1 MLCKLREARRVADL
15 KSLWGMAKTLI
26 RALTRPKL
34 KPEAQ
39 DSIGALL
46 VRNAQQYGD
55 QPALVCEGETVSWR
69 TLNQRANRIAAR
81 LATVGIQRGDCVA
94 LMMENRT
101 EFIPC
106 LLGINKL
113 GAVAGLLNAQQRG
126 SVLTHSL
133 SIVHARALIVGAEC
147 ADAITQVQSEL
158 AALDLAGR
166 QFVVAD
172 PAHASLP
179 EAARDAINL
188 RTAWAAPL
196 SSLDATLPDAD
207 RPETLGIQLQDA
219 CFYIFTSGTT
229 GLPKAAIFGN
239 HRFFNGGYAFG
250 RICLNARPTDRI
262 YVCLPLYHATA
273 LTTGLGSAM
282 LTGCSI
288 ALKRKFSA
296 SSFFDD
302 IRREQCTAFAYIG
315 ELCRYLLSQPERT
328 DDARQPAAQCVGN
341 GLRPDIWK
349 RFKQRFGIREVYEFY
364 GASEGNSV
372 FLNAFN
378 KDETMGFSPL
388 PYRVLRYDIERD
400 EIIRNDNGLCI
411 DVGKGEA
418 GLLVNAISA
427 DARFEGYTNKS
438 ANEAK
443 LVRNVA
449 KLGDLYFNTGDLIR
463 FVDVGYT
470 FGQRH
475 TQFVD
480 RLGDTFRWH
489 GENCSTNEIAE
500 VLQQFP
506 QLAQANVYGVQI
518 PGTEG
523 RAGMAAINLAIGYTA
538 TNFDWLG
545 FTAHVRRGLASYAQ
559 PVFIRVQDEAN
570 TTSTFKLLKGALKEQ
585 AYHPDKTGGDP
596 VYVLLPKGERYV
608 PMDAASYAAV
618 MSGETRF

>member
-1 MLCKLREARRVADL
+1 MAEL
-15 KSLWGMAKTLI
+15 KTLWGMARTLA
-26 RALTRPKL
+26 RALMRPKP
-34 KPEAQ
+34 KPEAR
-39 DSIGALL
+39 DSIAAML
-46 VRNAQQYGD
+46 VRNARQHGD
-55 QPALVCEGETVSWR
+55 RTALVCDGETVSWR
-69 TLNQRANRIAAR
+69 VLNQRANRIAAR
-81 LATVGIQRGDCVA
+81 LAQLGIKRGDCVA

-101 EFIPC
+101 EFLTC
-106 LLGINKL
+106 LLGTNKL
-113 GAVAGLLNAQQRG
+113 GAVAGLLNTQQRG

-133 SIVHARALIVGAEC
+133 GIVNARALIVGAEC
-147 ADAITQVQSEL
+147 AQAIAQLQPEL
-158 AALDLAGR
+158 QALGLVGR
-166 QFVVAD
+166 QLMVAD
-172 PAHASLP
+172 PAHAGGASQDS
-179 EAARDAINL
+179 AALNAHSE
-188 RTAWAAPL
+188 WAAPL
-196 SSLDATLPDAD
+196 SSLDEALPDAD
-207 RPETLGIQLQDA
+207 RPETAEVQLQDA

-250 RICLNARPTDRI
+250 RICLDAGPADRI

-273 LTTGLGSAM
+273 LTTGLASAM

-302 IRREQCTAFAYIG
+302 IRSDQCTAFVYIG
-315 ELCRYLLSQPERT
+315 ELCRYLLSQPERA
-328 DDARQPAAQCVGN
+328 DDAQQPATRCVGN

-378 KDETMGFSPL
+378 KDETIGFSPL
-388 PYRVLRYDIERD
+388 PYRLLRYDIERE
-400 EIIRNDNGLCI
+400 EIVRDAKGLCI
-411 DVGKGEA
+411 EAAKGEA

-449 KLGDLYFNTGDLIR
+449 RNGDLYFNTGDLIR
-463 FVDVGYT
+463 IVDVGFA

-480 RLGDTFRWH
+480 RLGDTFRWR

-500 VLQQFP
+500 VLQQYP
-506 QLAQANVYGVQI
+506 QLTQANVYGVQI

-523 RAGMAAINLAIGYTA
+523 RAGMAAVNLADGYTA
-538 TNFDWLG
+538 GSFDWRA
-545 FTAHVRRGLASYAQ
+545 FTAHIRRNLASYAQ

-585 AYHPDKTGGDP
+585 AYHPDKTARDP
-596 VYVLLPKGERYV
+596 LYVLLPKGECYV
-608 PMDAASYAAV
+608 PMDADIYEAI
-618 MSGETRF
+618 MNGETRF

>member
-1 MLCKLREARRVADL
+1 MGEL
-15 KSLWGMAKTLI
+15 KTLWSMAQTLA

-34 KPEAQ
+34 KPETR

-46 VRNAQQYGD
+46 VRNAQQHGD
-55 QPALVCEGETVSWR
+55 RPALVCEGETLSWR
-69 TLNQRANRIAAR
+69 ALNQRANRIAAR
-81 LATVGIQRGDCVA
+81 LAQLDIQRGDCVA

-101 EFIPC
+101 EFLTC

-113 GAVAGLLNAQQRG
+113 GAIAGLLNAQQRG

-133 SIVHARALIVGAEC
+133 GIVNARALIVGAEC
-147 ADAITQVQSEL
+147 ADAVAQLQPEL
-158 AALDLAGR
+158 TALDLAGR

-172 PAHASLP
+172 PAQADAASAD
-179 EAARDAINL
+179 AAA
-188 RTAWAAPL
+188 TSACAAWAMPL
-196 SSLDATLPDAD
+196 SSLDPTQPDTE
-207 RPETLGIQLQDA
+207 RPETAHVQLHDA

-250 RICLNARPTDRI
+250 RICLNAQPADRI

-273 LTTGLGSAM
+273 LTTGLASAM

-302 IRREQCTAFAYIG
+302 IRRDQCTAFVYIG
-315 ELCRYLLSQPERT
+315 ELCRYLLSQPERA
-328 DDARQPAAQCVGN
+328 DDAQQPATRCVGN

-349 RFKQRFGIREVYEFY
+349 RFKLRFGIRAVYEFY

-388 PYRVLRYDIERD
+388 PYRLLRYDIERD
-400 EIIRNDNGLCI
+400 EIVRNAKGLCI
-411 DVGKGEA
+411 DAAKGEA

-443 LVRNVA
+443 LVHNVA
-449 KLGDLYFNTGDLIR
+449 RNGDLYFNTGDLIR
-463 FVDVGYT
+463 VVNVGFA

-475 TQFVD
+475 MQFVD
-480 RLGDTFRWH
+480 RLGDTFRWR

-500 VLQQFP
+500 VLQQHY
-506 QLAQANVYGVQI
+506 QVVQANVYGVQI

-523 RAGMAAINLAIGYTA
+523 RAGMAALNLASGYTA
-538 TNFDWLG
+538 SSFDWQG
-545 FTAHVRRGLASYAQ
+545 FTAHVRRDLASYAQ
-559 PVFIRVQDEAN
+559 PVFIRVQDEAD

-585 AYHPDKTGGDP
+585 AYHPHKTGGDP
-596 VYVLLPKGERYV
+596 VYVLLPKGECYV
-608 PMDAASYAAV
+608 PMDAAIYAAI
-618 MSGETRF
+618 MNGETRF

>member
-1 MLCKLREARRVADL
+1 MAEL
-15 KSLWGMAKTLI
+15 KTLWGMARTLV

-34 KPEAQ
+34 KPETR

-46 VRNAQQYGD
+46 VRNTQQHGD
-55 QPALVCEGETVSWR
+55 RPALLCEDETVSWR
-69 TLNQRANRIAAR
+69 VLNQRANRIAAR
-81 LATVGIQRGDCVA
+81 LAQLGIHRGDCVA

-101 EFIPC
+101 EFLTC

-126 SVLTHSL
+126 TVLTHSL
-133 SIVHARALIVGAEC
+133 GIVNARALIVGAEC
-147 ADAITQVQSEL
+147 AEAVAELQPEL

-166 QFVVAD
+166 QFIVAD
-172 PAHASLP
+172 PAHAR
-179 EAARDAINL
+179 AASTDSAVLSANA
-188 RTAWAAPL
+188 AWATPL
-196 SSLDATLPDAD
+196 SSLDAALPDSE
-207 RPETLGIQLQDA
+207 RPETAEVQLQDA

-250 RICLNARPTDRI
+250 RICLNAGPTDRI

-273 LTTGLGSAM
+273 LTTGLASAM

-288 ALKRKFSA
+288 ALKRRFSA
-296 SSFFDD
+296 SGFFDD
-302 IRREQCTAFAYIG
+302 IRRDQCTAFVYIG
-315 ELCRYLLSQPERT
+315 ELCRYLLSQPERP
-328 DDARQPAAQCVGN
+328 DDAQQPATRCIGN

-349 RFKQRFGIREVYEFY
+349 RFKQRFGVREVYEFY

-372 FLNAFN
+372 FVNAFN

-388 PYRVLRYDIERD
+388 PYRLLRYDIERD
-400 EIIRNDNGLCI
+400 EIARNATGLCI
-411 DVGKGEA
+411 DAAKGEI

-449 KLGDLYFNTGDLIR
+449 RNGDLYFNTGDLIR
-463 FVDVGYT
+463 IVNVGFA

-475 TQFVD
+475 MQFVD
-480 RLGDTFRWH
+480 RLGDTFRWR

-500 VLQQFP
+500 VLQQQH

-523 RAGMAAINLAIGYTA
+523 RAGMAAINLASGHTA
-538 TNFDWLG
+538 SSFDWPG
-545 FTAHVRRGLASYAQ
+545 FTAHVRRDLASYAQ
-559 PVFIRVQDEAN
+559 PVFIRVQDAAN

-585 AYHPDKTGGDP
+585 AYHPDKTAGDP
-596 VYVLLPKGERYV
+596 VYVLLPKGECYV
-608 PMDAASYAAV
+608 PMDAAIYAAI
-618 MSGETRF
+618 MNGETRF